1 MKLKAFA
8 KINLNLHVLPPK
20 NKAGFYEIKF
30 INCQAELSDEII
42 LRKQRK
48 KIEIICNN
56 KNVPKN
62 KQNFCWQAADLLKK
76 KVNKK
81 DLGVKIIIKKN
92 IPVKS
97 GLGGGSSN
105 AAMTLKGLN
114 KLWNLNLNKKQLLSI
129 AKKIGMDVQY
139 CLIGGLC
146 LIKGRRGEIIE
157 LLNYPVPRMW
167 LVIIFPREKK
177 PSTAWAYKNLNQE
190 KIGKK
195 TDRLEKLIKAVKQK
209 DAPLIAENLH
219 NDFETLTNQKYKN
232 VLRIK
237 KELLKNHALNAIL
250 AGAGLGIIGFFK
262 TQSQALN
269 AFNNLKLKYKKILLT
284 QTL

>member
-8 KINLNLHVLPPK
+8 KINLNLHVLPSK
-20 NKAGFYEIKF
+20 NKAGLYKIKF
-30 INCQAELSDEII
+30 INCQAKLSDEII
-42 LRKQRK
+42 LKKQRE
-48 KIEIICNN
+48 KIKIICSN

-62 KQNFCWQAADLLKK
+62 KQNFCWQAADLLRK

-81 DLGVKIIIKKN
+81 NLGIKIIIKKN

-105 AAMTLKGLN
+105 AAVTLKGLN
-114 KLWNLNLNKKQLLSI
+114 KLWDLNLNKKQLLSI

-146 LIKGRRGEIIE
+146 SIEGRRGEIIK
-157 LLNYPVPRMW
+157 LLNYPIPKIW
-167 LVIIFPREKK
+167 LVIIFPQGKK

-195 TDRLEKLIKAVKQK
+195 TDRLEKLTKAVRQK
-209 DAPLIAENLH
+209 NTPLIAKNLH
-219 NDFETLTNQKYKN
+219 NDFETLINQKYRN
-232 VLRIK
+232 VLKIK
-237 KELLKNHALNAIL
+237 KELLKNHALSAIL
-250 AGAGLGIIGFFK
+250 AGAGLGIIGFFE
-262 TQSQALN
+262 TQNQALD
-269 AFNNLKLKYKKILLT
+269 AFNNLKLKHKKIILT